1 MPPYDP
7 PNAFYTEVPIP
18 IYVNVNKLMGRSGM
32 YLKQITEKSGCQY
45 IWVDLRRRVVEI
57 WGREGALPKGIA
69 MVRNRIS
76 RLAPRWWESGE
87 VRSWR
92 QGSQVLYE
100 VEGSPEDFLNKLRET
115 YPFNSYM
122 TQIVKR
128 TCIISRFSS
137 CD

>member
-18 IYVNVNKLMGRSGM
+18 IYVDVLKLMGRSGNN
-32 YLKQITEKSGCQY
+32 LKKITEKSGCQY
-45 IWVDLRRRVVEI
+45 IWVDFKRSVVEI
-57 WGREGALPKGIA
+57 WGRECALPTGIA
-69 MVRNRIS
+69 MVRNHIS
-76 RLAPRWWESGE
+76 RLSPRWEQGE

-100 VEGSPEDFLNKLRET
+100 VEGPPEEFLSKLREM